1 MGILKMR
8 KLSSEER
15 QIDILKSKFKESD
28 NPEIQMMIL
37 DGLSTYQDNGV
48 KAIIELITITHN
60 EEVKVHGLRLINGFV
75 D

>member
-1 MGILKMR
+1 MR
-8 KLSSEER
+8 ELSSEER
-15 QIDILKSKFKESD
+15 QIDIFKSKFRESD
-28 NPEIQMMIL
+28 SPEIQMMIL

>member
-1 MGILKMR
+1 M
-8 KLSSEER
+8 SSEER
-15 QIDILKSKFKESD
+15 QIDIFKSKFRESD